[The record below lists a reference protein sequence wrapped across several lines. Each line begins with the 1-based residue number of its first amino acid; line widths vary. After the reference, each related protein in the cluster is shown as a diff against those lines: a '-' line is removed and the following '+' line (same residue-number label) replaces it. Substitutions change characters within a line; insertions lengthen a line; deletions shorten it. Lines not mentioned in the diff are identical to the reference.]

1 MKMPWRNDK
10 AEIRAIDIRAPRFP
24 KIAPRSRR
32 DIAEIA
38 PIAPRSTEIAAET
51 TRPPRPDHRARPSAL
66 AASRNPEEFLDFARA
81 HTGPSSYFLAPE
93 IVESAAVRLT
103 HRSLGDVARYMLNYI
118 GRDDRYIEETR
129 NCQTFAADFFGF
141 LSGRKGVEP
150 FHPLC
155 RVRYK
160 SRPYLFLY
168 DPKQAT

>member
-1 MKMPWRNDK
+1 M
-10 AEIRAIDIRAPRFP
+10 
-24 KIAPRSRR
+24 
-32 DIAEIA
+32 
-38 PIAPRSTEIAAET
+38 
-51 TRPPRPDHRARPSAL
+51 PPRPDHRTRPSAL

-81 HTGPSSYFLAPE
+81 HAGPSSYFLAPE

-168 DPKQAT
+168 DPKQST